1 MEGPLAEFSIND
13 IISLVSLGKQTG
25 SAEIEG
31 LLNGR
36 SVSGCLY
43 FKAGN
48 VCHATL
54 LDLPPLEAALTFFIL
69 EEGYFRFRQGQKP
82 DREDLKT
89 SNELIIMQGVNRIDQ
104 WKAATALVQPGDVP
118 VLITKPANLNG
129 TISLK
134 PDDWKL
140 LTSINGKNDVGGLA
154 QKTNLGQFKTTLALA
169 NLLKTGLVEKK
180 PRSSKAVLYPELERL
195 ATGQLGQPAK
205 SLLDQTYQRLQ
216 LQPGDELSLEQ
227 AIEVVNNFRRLS
239 ALMVGPGPSEMLDE
253 QIRAKLKSMYQR

>member
-1 MEGPLAEFSIND
+1 MEGPLQEFSIND

-48 VCHATL
+48 VCHANL
-54 LDLPPLEAALTFFIL
+54 LELPPLEAALTFFIL

-89 SNELIIMQGVNRIDQ
+89 SNELLIMQGINRVDQ
-104 WKAATALVQPGDVP
+104 WKAAQALVQPGDIP
-118 VLITKPANLNG
+118 VLIPKPASLNSTINL
-129 TISLK
+129 S
-134 PDDWKL
+134 PDDWKV
-140 LTSINGKNDVGGLA
+140 LTSINGQNDLVGLA

-169 NLLKTGLVEKK
+169 NLFRAGLVEKK

-195 ATGQLGQPAK
+195 ATGQPGQPAK
-205 SLLDQTYQRLQ
+205 SLLDQTYQRLN
-216 LQPGDELSLEQ
+216 LQPADELSLEQ
-227 AIEVVNNFRRLS
+227 AIQVVNNFRRLS
-239 ALMVGPGPSEMLDE
+239 ALMVGPGPAEMLDE
-253 QIRAKLKSMYQR
+253 QIRAKLKSLYHR